1 MAVAASCTLAPQ
13 PQRLRRDRRG
23 VRAAPARAA
32 PACAAWRSGAAGE
45 SPLSHAAPAALR
57 GAALGFAA
65 AALLL
70 TSAPYAHALDL
81 ASPDAG
87 VVRPSACYTPGCCA
101 VIARLGLRPRP
112 RGSEP
117 RLRAARWHWLSRSPS
132 RQVMQAQM
140 QDAAEEAAEAASQA
154 AGEALSQIG
163 TAAADGAASA
173 AVGLGQAV
181 VDASVAAAPVVLDGL
196 KAAVPVV

>member
-13 PQRLRRDRRG
+13 PQRLRRGRRG
-23 VRAAPARAA
+23 ARAVRAA

-57 GAALGFAA
+57 EAALGFAA